1 MKKNIVFWFIGLST
15 LIGFLS
21 FWLYPNDVSSS
32 VKNPITKNPPVE
44 EEYTLDLG
52 LDPPDKTVHQ
62 DPMVIKPKFPNEDQ
76 VKLIGRLGEGI
87 KKFKM
92 VIIKR
97 ANLFHCGERITE
109 EKDIEEYA
117 MLWAYHIVKASW
129 EAERNLGDKRRYHI
143 NPWGVAGTV
152 ANESSFDLCALGL
165 HPRRTAYKLKN
176 RNGTPVLK
184 QRKTGISHTREEVLA
199 AINNKQMK
207 KKFKSFDLGG
217 LQTLTKYWSGHPKHL
232 LTWEGF
238 YFQVALMAKRGW
250 QYKTK
255 RPWSYW
261 RGRYT
266 LWYDKKVTRRARKL
280 GATVEDLPWPPLK
293 ARFL

>member
-1 MKKNIVFWFIGLST
+1 MKKNIIFWFVSLLMLVGL
-15 LIGFLS
+15 LS

-32 VKNPITKNPPVE
+32 TRIPTNKNSITKE
-44 EEYTLDLG
+44 LKSYDLG
-52 LDPPDKTVHQ
+52 LNPQKETVYQ
-62 DPMVIKPKFPNEDQ
+62 EFKYVSPKFPNENQ
-76 VKLIGRLGEGI
+76 LKLIGRLGNGI

-92 VIIKR
+92 VLIKGG
-97 ANLFHCGERITE
+97 NLFHCGERITKE
-109 EKDIEEYA
+109 EDIEEFA

-129 EAERNLGDKRRYHI
+129 EAERNLGDKRRYYV

-165 HPRRTAYKLKN
+165 NPRRAAYELKD
-176 RNGTPVLK
+176 RNGKPVLK
-184 QRKTGISHTREEVLA
+184 KRKTGISHTREEVLS
-199 AINNKQMK
+199 AINNRQLK
-207 KKFKSFDLGG
+207 KRFKVFDLGG
-217 LQTLTKYWSGHPKHL
+217 LQTLTKYWPGHPKYL

-280 GATVEDLPWPPLK
+280 GATVTDLPWPPLK